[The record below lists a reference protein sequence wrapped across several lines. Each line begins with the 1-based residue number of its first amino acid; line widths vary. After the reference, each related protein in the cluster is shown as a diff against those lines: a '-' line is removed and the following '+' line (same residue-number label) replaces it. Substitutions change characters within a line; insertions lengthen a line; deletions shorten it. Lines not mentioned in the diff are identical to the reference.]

1 MNKHKISV
9 EILKSEKMLQTK
21 TDYLCIYIYVYG
33 ETCKYLYVCIMYS
46 LVIYCVCCVHYVY

>member
-21 TDYLCIYIYVYG
+21 TDYLYIYI
-33 ETCKYLYVCIMYS
+33 CIWRD
-46 LVIYCVCCVHYVY
+46 L